1 MRKDLLAGYL
11 AGLTAAAIWGG
22 MYVVSKVVM
31 EVIPPFALLSSRL
44 LLGIATLLLVAIFI
58 PAKNRSLNDIRNYF
72 FVGVVGYGISLGF
85 QFLGTKLSTASN
97 GSLVTSSTPAL
108 VLPFAYLLL
117 REKIT
122 RFKIAAILLASLGVL
137 AIIDLRSIDL
147 SSNLFLGN
155 LSLTAA
161 AITWAL
167 YSVLVRKFTKSNDII
182 FATAVML
189 AGGLPIA
196 LPMGVW
202 EYMNQGFGVINVAV
216 ILGILFLGI
225 ISTALAMFLWNFA
238 FTQISAAQAS
248 LTFFAQPLVGTF
260 LGWFFLHETITPLV
274 LAGGGLICIGI
285 YLSSIPDQ
293 SASPNV

>member
-122 RFKIAAILLASLGVL
+122 RFKIAAIFLASLGVL
-137 AIIDLRSIDL
+137 AIIDLRRIDL

-202 EYMNQGFGVINVAV
+202 EYINQGFGVINVAV

>member
-202 EYMNQGFGVINVAV
+202 EYINQGFGVINVSV

>member
-122 RFKIAAILLASLGVL
+122 RFKIAAIFLASLGVL
-137 AIIDLRSIDL
+137 AIIDLRRIDL

-202 EYMNQGFGVINVAV
+202 EYINQGFGVINVSV

>member
-122 RFKIAAILLASLGVL
+122 GFKIAAIFLASLGVL

-202 EYMNQGFGVINVAV
+202 EYINQGFGVINVSV

>member
-202 EYMNQGFGVINVAV
+202 EYINQGFGVINVAV

-274 LAGGGLICIGI
+274 LVGGGLICIGI